1 MGGHDVIN
9 NLKKI
14 VLGSVLASVFFFSL
28 KASATSQ
35 NVQPIFQDG
44 DIILQTSQSSQSQAI
59 QLATHSKWSHVGIIF
74 HKGSIPYVY
83 EARGP
88 VGFRSLKA
96 FVSSG
101 VSGRYLVRRL
111 KQGLRAID
119 VQRLYQEAQKYL
131 SKPYDLYFEWSDD
144 RIYCSELVWKMYQS
158 ALGVSVGAL
167 QKLGDYDLKSPQVQ
181 KIIAERYGSNIP
193 YNEIVISPEAIASES
208 LVLTNVYQN

>member
-1 MGGHDVIN
+1 MINDLQKIARAFVFVIS
-9 NLKKI
+9 LI
-14 VLGSVLASVFFFSL
+14 FSF
-28 KASATSQ
+28 KVSATSR
-35 NVQPIFQDG
+35 NVQPKFQDG
-44 DIILQTSQSSQSQAI
+44 DIVLQTSQSSQSQAI

-74 HKGSIPYVY
+74 YKGTTPYVY

-101 VSGRYLVRRL
+101 VGGRYLVRRL

-208 LVLTNVYQN
+208 LELTNVYQN